1 MLVGLLALARGSIIC
16 FLGEN
21 ASISRWIAKGPK
33 KMGNRE
39 QRV

>member
-21 ASISRWIAKGPK
+21 ASISRWMAK
-33 KMGNRE
+33 KMGNWE